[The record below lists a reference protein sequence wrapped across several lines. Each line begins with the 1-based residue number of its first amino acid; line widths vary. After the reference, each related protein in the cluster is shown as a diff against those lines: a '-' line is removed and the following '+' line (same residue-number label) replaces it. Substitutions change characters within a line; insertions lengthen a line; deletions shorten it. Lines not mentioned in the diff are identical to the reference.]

1 MQLNYNDTISA
12 LPSFKAEDL
21 KLKIRFEL
29 AKANKL
35 IVVLDDDPTG
45 TQTMDNVSVLT
56 VWNIDAIVNEIENG
70 TSVFYILT
78 NSRSMIMA
86 EADALH
92 QVIAENIRAAF
103 EKCNRQYILISR
115 SDSTLRGHFPNDI
128 IALVDGLQI
137 ENFYTAVI
145 PVFFEGG
152 RYTIDDVQYVKEGEQ
167 LIAVA
172 ETSFANDKAFG
183 FTASNLKEWVEEK
196 TNGAINATDVGSFS
210 IQELRN
216 SSVEQLTEKIKS
228 LPPSST
234 FIVNAATYYDVE
246 KFTLAYLQSGVQV
259 IFRTAA
265 SFVKAISGTES
276 KALLN
281 KNELTISGNTNGG
294 LIVVGSYVPK
304 TTKQLQALHGSK
316 NLLPVEINIEDVL
329 KSNTSIIKTA
339 NDVEQIIS
347 IGKDVVIYTSR
358 DLKAGSNENES
369 LAIGNKVSD
378 FITAIVAMINVVP
391 KFIIA
396 KGGITSSDIAT
407 KALKIKRATV
417 IGQALAGV
425 PVWKAGVESKFP
437 GLPYIIFPGN
447 VGDENAL
454 KDLYQK
460 LIAD

>member
-1 MQLNYNDTISA
+1 M
-12 LPSFKAEDL
+12 
-21 KLKIRFEL
+21 FE
-29 AKANKL
+29 
-35 IVVLDDDPTG
+35 T
-45 TQTMDNVSVLT
+45 
-56 VWNIDAIVNEIENG
+56 W
-70 TSVFYILT
+70 
-78 NSRSMIMA
+78 
-86 EADALH
+86 
-92 QVIAENIRAAF
+92 
-103 EKCNRQYILISR
+103 
-115 SDSTLRGHFPNDI
+115 
-128 IALVDGLQI
+128 
-137 ENFYTAVI
+137 
-145 PVFFEGG
+145 
-152 RYTIDDVQYVKEGEQ
+152 
-167 LIAVA
+167 
-172 ETSFANDKAFG
+172 
-183 FTASNLKEWVEEK
+183 
-196 TNGAINATDVGSFS
+196 
-210 IQELRN
+210 
-216 SSVEQLTEKIKS
+216 
-228 LPPSST
+228 
-234 FIVNAATYYDVE
+234 
-246 KFTLAYLQSGVQV
+246 
-259 IFRTAA
+259 
-265 SFVKAISGTES
+265 
-276 KALLN
+276 
-281 KNELTISGNTNGG
+281 
-294 LIVVGSYVPK
+294 
-304 TTKQLQALHGSK
+304 
-316 NLLPVEINIEDVL
+316 PVEINIEDVL